1 MSLSPDVV
9 SLRKGRQIGT
19 VALVLATLSG
29 EPDSRN
35 PATSRLRPGLH
46 GAGAFTTVPGEAMHG
61 CFQGEVQQVTV
72 ADGQLELR
80 CVREY
85 FYPDGF
91 VGDEVWVWVVEHPI
105 PETVQSAHGLRERM
119 VGDYVVTE
127 EIRPQTLTLTLEDDE
142 TCTLIGSRIHKREE
156 PMTESDL
163 WAVVAAVSDRTAPPP
178 EKDGM
183 LHRRSRDVEAFLS
196 ARIDHL
202 RHEAQASESQSSQRA
217 GDLRWQV
224 EDLESMLRSLRFGDR

>member
-80 CVREY
+80 CVRE
-85 FYPDGF
+85 
-91 VGDEVWVWVVEHPI
+91 
-105 PETVQSAHGLRERM
+105 
-119 VGDYVVTE
+119 
-127 EIRPQTLTLTLEDDE
+127 
-142 TCTLIGSRIHKREE
+142 
-156 PMTESDL
+156 
-163 WAVVAAVSDRTAPPP
+163 
-178 EKDGM
+178 
-183 LHRRSRDVEAFLS
+183 
-196 ARIDHL
+196 
-202 RHEAQASESQSSQRA
+202 
-217 GDLRWQV
+217 
-224 EDLESMLRSLRFGDR
+224 